1 MAKRRSKIDNYLT
14 RCPEVKRVADALAD
28 SAYEEDRSVARYLQ
42 SKLDEMER
50 DTYSNVMNLAEGS
63 GPLTD
68 TERMLMNMRYFNGLT
83 VKEIARRTGLTYQYV
98 QNVCSKVS
106 KKYTIGQEEFWT
118 AGGELR

>member
-1 MAKRRSKIDNYLT
+1 MAKRKSRIANYLT
-14 RCPEVKRVADALAD
+14 LCPEVKRVADALAD
-28 SAYEEDRSVARYLQ
+28 SGYAEDRAVAKYLQ

-50 DTYSNVMNLAEGS
+50 DTYDNVMNLAEGS

-68 TERMLMNMRYFNGLT
+68 TERMLMNMRYFNGLS
-83 VKEIARRTGLTYQYV
+83 VKDISRRTGLSYQYV
-98 QNVCSKVS
+98 QNVCSKIS